1 MAAEPD
7 LAPLLAGRAVAIVS
21 CFRYAETLA
30 SPDLVYFPAQY
41 ARELAEHCP
50 VLWVN
55 PPGRRPRPPRRAGR
69 VRLVDTIGGRQPRI
83 GVWQGLPLLQARLA
97 LARFARAQRHRGLLL
112 LAFSSVLPPGT
123 GPAAR
128 RVAFLGDDF
137 FPLEHPFLRECDL
150 VVCSS
155 RLHAERVRATPG
167 LPPALQLSMG
177 VTPRFLE
184 RARAAR
190 PDAALRDLFPHP
202 ERPLAAYFGTVERAD
217 VALLAGL
224 AQLRPHVNLL
234 LAGTLGDLVPE
245 ELRRENVAVV
255 ARYRNE
261 EMPGLL
267 AGVDVGLIAYAENEF
282 NAGSSPTKLFEYL
295 ALGLPVVSTDLG
307 YPPDLAP
314 YVRLG
319 STPESFAAAVDAA
332 LAEPGDA
339 EGRRDVAARS
349 TPRHRLA
356 ALLRELADAGP
367 RPGPRR

>member
-7 LAPLLAGRAVAIVS
+7 LAPLLSGRAVAIVS

-69 VRLVDTIGGRQPRI
+69 VRVVDTVGRQARI
-83 GVWQGLPLLQARLA
+83 GVWHGLPLLQARLA
-97 LARFARAQRHRGLLL
+97 LAAFARAQRARGLLL
-112 LAFSSVLPPGT
+112 LAFSSVLPAGT
-123 GPAAR
+123 GPAGR
-128 RVAFLGDDF
+128 RVAFMGDDF
-137 FPLEHPFLRECDL
+137 FPVEHPFVRECDL

-155 RLHAERVRATPG
+155 QLHAERVRAAPG

-184 RARAAR
+184 RAQAAR
-190 PDAALRDLFPHP
+190 PDAVLRRLFPHP
-202 ERPLAAYFGTVERAD
+202 ERPLAAYFGTLARAD
-217 VALLAGL
+217 VALLAGF
-224 AQLRPHVNLL
+224 AHLRPHVNLL
-234 LAGTLGDLVPE
+234 LAGTLDGRIPD
-245 ELRRENVAVV
+245 ELRQENVAVV

-261 EMPGLL
+261 DMPGLL

-307 YPPDLAP
+307 YPPDLVP

-319 STPESFAAAVDAA
+319 STPAAFAAAVDAA
-332 LAEPGDA
+332 LAEPGDVDA
-339 EGRRDVAARS
+339 RRDLAARS

-356 ALLRELADAGP
+356 ELLRELER
-367 RPGPRR
+367 RPSTSG